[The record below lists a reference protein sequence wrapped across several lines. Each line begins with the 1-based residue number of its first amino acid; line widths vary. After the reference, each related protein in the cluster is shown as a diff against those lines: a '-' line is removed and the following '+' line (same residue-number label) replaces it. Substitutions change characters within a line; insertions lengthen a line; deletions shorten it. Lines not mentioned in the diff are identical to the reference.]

1 MHSTAAVGADD
12 RSVQRED
19 TLGMIYILLGVFRC
33 FDALHGCIL
42 LLGQY
47 RQIAAIAYI
56 ALILNN
62 SLYARPVPIGLA
74 GHILN
79 VFCGQHFGDSFQ
91 RLAAEILLGNLSDG
105 IGFSFV
111 NGYVAATYGIAKWY
125 VSMIHAW

>member
-19 TLGMIYILLGVFRC
+19 TPGMIYILLRVFFC
-33 FDALHGCIL
+33 FNALHGCIL

-56 ALILNN
+56 AFILNN

-74 GHILN
+74 RHILN
-79 VFCGQHFGDSFQ
+79 VFCGQYFGDSFQ
-91 RLAAEILLGNLSDG
+91 RLAAEILLGNLSH
-105 IGFSFV
+105 GFFRA
-111 NGYVAATYGIAKWY
+111 G
-125 VSMIHAW
+125 